1 MASYKIEAHSVTG
14 IKGTRYES
22 GQIVDESDLIQD
34 HISDLVKNGSI
45 SLIEEKKNKKEENG

>member
-34 HISDLVKNGSI
+34 HISDLVKNG
-45 SLIEEKKNKKEENG
+45 